1 MVSAGWAGVL
11 VDLLAAVGTIGAF
24 AVGLFLFRREHRR
37 EEAHDEDERRSQ
49 AVKVS
54 AWVEAKR
61 TGTGGR
67 EIAFFV
73 HNASAMP
80 IYEVSLPTPGED
92 DDEAEF
98 IGLVPPGQTIERPA
112 PREWLATYYSPE
124 PVEIEFLDSSG
135 QHWTRNEQGFLAPAG
150 IDGTVDRP
158 APWWRRLMP
167 RREPT

>member
-1 MVSAGWAGVL
+1 MIDPDWAGVV
-11 VDLLAAVGTIGAF
+11 VDALSALGTIGAF

-37 EEAHDEDERRSQ
+37 EEARAEDDRRSQ

-67 EIAFFV
+67 EIVFSV
-73 HNASAMP
+73 HNASDMP
-80 IYEVSLPTPGED
+80 IYEVSLPTPDDE

-98 IGLVPPGQTIERPA
+98 IGLVPPGQTVERPA

-124 PVEIEFLDSSG
+124 PVEIEFQDSSG
-135 QHWTRNEQGFLAPAG
+135 RLWTRNEQGILAPKRTGADSPG
-150 IDGTVDRP
+150 
-158 APWWRRLMP
+158 
-167 RREPT
+167 RE

>member
-1 MVSAGWAGVL
+1 MFSADWAGVL
-11 VDLLAAVGTIGAF
+11 VDLLSAIGTIGAF

-37 EEAHDEDERRSQ
+37 EEAHNEDERRSQ

-73 HNASAMP
+73 HNASDMP
-80 IYEVSLPTPGED
+80 IFEVSMPTPDED

-135 QHWTRNEQGFLAPAG
+135 QQWTRNEQGFLAKTGP
-150 IDGTVDRP
+150 DGSAARP
-158 APWWRRLMP
+158 VPWWRRLS
-167 RREPT
+167 RREPS